1 MLYNFCQQVELLT
14 LTRIEEMPLADL
26 TTRGSVWFG
35 KLVKVL
41 ATKYE
46 SHYRRFVSGESEHHV
61 ILRENNVDVCTLVSI
76 ENRRRLPS
84 VLVVFRELNAAT
96 SATSAEA
103 GEERA
108 VALTQ
113 LMAEHFVA
121 DACFHIWTENI

>member
-1 MLYNFCQQVELLT
+1 MLCHFCQQVELLS

-26 TTRGSVWFG
+26 TIRGPVWFG
-35 KLVKVL
+35 KLVKLL

-76 ENRRRLPS
+76 ENRRRQPS
-84 VLVVFRELNAAT
+84 VLIVFREMNAAN
-96 SATSAEA
+96 SATLTET

-108 VALTQ
+108 VVLTHQ
-113 LMAEHFVA
+113 MAEHFVA
-121 DACFHIWTENI
+121 DSCFHIWTENL

>member
-1 MLYNFCQQVELLT
+1 M
-14 LTRIEEMPLADL
+14 TRIEEMPLADL
-26 TTRGSVWFG
+26 TIRGSVWFG

-84 VLVVFRELNAAT
+84 VLVVFRDMNAAT
-96 SATSAEA
+96 SSTSAEA

-108 VALTQ
+108 VALMHQ
-113 LMAEHFVA
+113 MAEHFVD